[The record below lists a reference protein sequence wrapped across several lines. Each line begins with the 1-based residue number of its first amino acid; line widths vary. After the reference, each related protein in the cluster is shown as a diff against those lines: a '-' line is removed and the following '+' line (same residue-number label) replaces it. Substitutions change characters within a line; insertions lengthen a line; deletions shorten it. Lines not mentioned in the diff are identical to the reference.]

1 MGDLGFTRQKDSV
14 TGRFLPG
21 NKGNQKHGVNVFL
34 QTGKLPSVRGKRL
47 LNKYLRQ
54 LEKDLR
60 AALGGSPTPQQDV
73 LVRQVLR
80 AEGVLRLIEI
90 WLQKVPAISGKGWKR
105 GSLELQPCL
114 SQSYGFYLN
123 VQRQAILALG
133 LDRKPEPEQDLM
145 SIIAEIDQETEK
157 KRIEDAKACQGNQ
170 AGEREIASPVR
181 NGEGISGNQGE
192 GIEEIKRRSEGGPSQ
207 DMGEGET

>member
-1 MGDLGFTRQKDSV
+1 MGDLGFTRSKDPV

-21 NKGNQKHGVNVFL
+21 NKASQKTGVNPFL

-47 LNKYLRQ
+47 LNKWLRQ

-73 LVRQVLR
+73 LIRQVLR

-114 SQSYGFYLN
+114 SQSYGFFLN
-123 VQRQAILALG
+123 VQRQAIMALG
-133 LDRKPEPEQDLM
+133 LEKKPDDEVSLAE
-145 SIIAEIDQETEK
+145 IIAEVDREAAQKAAAEHEAAGQE
-157 KRIEDAKACQGNQ
+157 DPGQGGRG
-170 AGEREIASPVR
+170 GEGIVSPER
-181 NGEGISGNQGE
+181 NGEDISGQGE
-192 GIEEIKRRSEGGPSQ
+192 GHE
-207 DMGEGET
+207 